1 MILPVFFPDPLSH
14 GNLRTYLLRLPPKRM
29 RKVNP
34 LRILGLDYGEKRIG
48 VAVSDE
54 LDMTAQ
60 GVATIVRKNNKQV
73 LEELKQVINRYRVER
88 IVVGYPLRLDGSAGI
103 QCDKINH
110 FGRYLE
116 TAFGLP
122 VVLWDETLST
132 QEAEGILR
140 EAEIHWKK
148 RRQIVDKLAAT
159 LILQGYLDHLSRKTS

>member
-73 LEELKQVINRYRVER
+73 LEELKQVINRYRVNGSSSAILCVWTDRQEFNATRLIISAAISKPRLGCRLSYGTKPSRPRKRKASCER
-88 IVVGYPLRLDGSAGI
+88 LKSIGKNDVKSWI
-103 QCDKINH
+103 S
-110 FGRYLE
+110 
-116 TAFGLP
+116 
-122 VVLWDETLST
+122 W
-132 QEAEGILR
+132 
-140 EAEIHWKK
+140 
-148 RRQIVDKLAAT
+148 
-159 LILQGYLDHLSRKTS
+159 LQR